1 MEFSKTPL
9 EALREYASAQ
19 LGLGSAEVP
28 DGVYSVGQLQL
39 VDQTIDGR
47 PTKWVNVPL
56 TSKSGVVIV
65 AASKFASRGF
75 DIVPVKSSK
84 GRWYYRS
91 VPTRTTLAKGRLADL
106 LSLIEGTEIT
116 VVGSYGKT
124 PDFPLGSWATQK
136 EAKEAAKSWNTRK
149 FYGIGAVKDGA
160 NIISSALLE
169 EKPVKPEET
178 PKPEEPA
185 Q

>member
-1 MEFSKTPL
+1 MEFQKTPL

-19 LGLGSAEVP
+19 LGLGGAEVP
-28 DGVYSVGQLQL
+28 DGVYRVGQLQL
-39 VDQTIDGR
+39 VDQTIDGN
-47 PTKWVNVPL
+47 PVKWVNVPL
-56 TSKSGVVIV
+56 TSSKGVVIV

-75 DIVPVKSSK
+75 EETPAQSAK

-106 LSLIEGTEIT
+106 LSLIEGAEIT

-124 PDFPLGSWATQK
+124 PGFSLGSWASK
-136 EAKEAAKSWNTRK
+136 EEAEKAATSWNTRR

-160 NIISSALLE
+160 NVISSALAE
-169 EKPVKPEET
+169 EKPAEKPEK
-178 PKPEEPA
+178 PK
-185 Q
+185 

>member
-1 MEFSKTPL
+1 MEFQKTSM
-9 EALREYASAQ
+9 EALREYASSQ
-19 LGLGSAEVP
+19 LGLGGAEVP
-28 DGVYSVGQLQL
+28 DGTYLVGQLQL
-39 VDQTIDGR
+39 VDQIIEGQPR
-47 PTKWVNVPL
+47 KWVNVPL

-65 AASKFASRGF
+65 AASKFASCGF

-106 LSLIEGTEIT
+106 LSLIEGMEIT

-149 FYGIGAVKDGA
+149 FYGIGAVKDGNA
-160 NIISSALLE
+160 VISSPLLE
-169 EKPVKPEET
+169 EKPAKPEET
-178 PKPEEPA
+178 LKPEEPA